1 MSRRESVIGYT
12 RAGARISVAEEQ
24 AVIAAACR
32 THGWKLVRVEADQA
46 GEGKRSRPAL
56 ARALA
61 ALHAGDACAD
71 AGAGKNTGDAA
82 ESCRANRREDH
93 KPARPGQEPASDRRG
108 AQPAPHTDRARRGQ
122 MATQL
127 GRLRAQPGLLS

>member
-46 GEGKRSRPAL
+46 GEGKKSRPAL

-61 ALHAGDACAD
+61 ALRAGEGQALLL
-71 AGAGKNTGDAA
+71 
-82 ESCRANRREDH
+82 
-93 KPARPGQEPASDRRG
+93 ARL
-108 AQPAPHTDRARRGQ
+108 DRAARSLSEAAQLLERARSEGWNPAAPRAR
-122 MATQL
+122 ATGVKNLHSAL
-127 GRLRAQPGLLS
+127 GMVSDVF